1 MENLT
6 HAEWKQ
12 LIQSVFPGDLDG
24 DKLAFL
30 VDVPLKHEDD
40 TPGWRERRQIVGEW
54 LQQLQEV
61 GKEVGLSD
69 VQVLAY
75 PAVRSNNA
83 NLPGSLYRLNSK
95 TGIPDTA
102 EKLFSYGE
110 TSSLE
115 SAFRVFSLFFAP
127 TQYSATAP
135 LKLGARKYGFRA
147 ATMPGFSADMI
158 PALKIDYGRVNERV
172 AVLKEML
179 DEAENATITFTV
191 DGRET
196 TNLFF
201 DLRHRQ
207 AHASGGWFPD
217 EGMAGNLP
225 SGETYIVPYEGE
237 KEEESRTEGRLPVQ
251 FGDEVVVYTIR
262 RNRARSVDG
271 EGPKAKEER
280 LYLAQEP
287 AYGNMAELGF
297 GVLADFGLKPIGQ
310 VLLDEK
316 LGFHIAF
323 GRSDH
328 FDGFVGP
335 QQFSSEEAVVH
346 IDRIYIPE
354 VQPRIAVKHIVLT
367 YPSGQEQMLME
378 KGIYHCF

>member
-6 HAEWKQ
+6 NAEWKQ

-24 DKLAFL
+24 DRLAFL
-30 VDVPLKHEDD
+30 VDVPLKPGDD
-40 TPGWRERRQIVGEW
+40 TPGWKERRHIVDEW
-54 LQQLQEV
+54 LHQLQEV

-69 VQVLAY
+69 VKVLAY

-83 NLPGSLYRLNSK
+83 NLPGSLCRLDPK
-95 TGIPDTA
+95 AGIPDTA
-102 EKLFSYGE
+102 EELSSCGE
-110 TSSLE
+110 KSSLE

-172 AVLKEML
+172 AVLKERL
-179 DEAENATITFTV
+179 DEAENANITFTV

-196 TNLFF
+196 ENLFF
-201 DLRHRQ
+201 DLRYRQ
-207 AHASGGWFPD
+207 AHASGGWFPE

-237 KEEESRTEGRLPVQ
+237 KEEDSRTEGRLPVQ
-251 FGDEVVVYTIR
+251 FGDEVVVYIIR
-262 RNRARSVDG
+262 RNRARSVEG

-280 LYLAQEP
+280 LRLAQEP

-354 VQPRIAVKHIVLT
+354 VQPRITVKSIVLT

-378 KGIYHCF
+378 KGLYCIF